1 MSVLSTFY
9 SASALNG
16 RERHKALKLQMLH
29 GPPLSFLP
37 TPVIFCRSY
46 RRSMTRQLLHRHNI
60 HPSIKEVRA
69 KRAPEVVGTKGLHPS
84 EKRPSLHNLQHTI
97 LRHPPPL
104 NFSPFPNRVQQRP
117 SPLSPQ
123 LQPLGH

>member
-1 MSVLSTFY
+1 MSVLSTLCQSY
-9 SASALNG
+9 VALSSAL
-16 RERHKALKLQMLH
+16 KFQMLH

-37 TPVIFCRSY
+37 TPVIFGRSY

-69 KRAPEVVGTKGLHPS
+69 KRAPEVVGTKGLYPS
-84 EKRPSLHNLQHTI
+84 EFSPPLHNLQHTI

-104 NFSPFPNRVQQRP
+104 NFSPFPTRAHHTPRRLP
-117 SPLSPQ
+117 
-123 LQPLGH
+123 